1 MNELNGRFW
10 MVFNDSVTG
19 RAPTWKHPT
28 KEAAQ
33 QEAERLAALNP
44 GIRFWV
50 LEAQGFMRVSRPST
64 WTPAEDGMP
73 F

>member
-1 MNELNGRFW
+1 MDETNGRFW
-10 MVFNDSVTG
+10 MVFNDSATG

-28 KEAAQ
+28 LEAAQ
-33 QEAERLAALNP
+33 QEAERLATEKP

-50 LEAQGFMRVSRPST
+50 LEATGFMRVLRPT
-64 WTPAEDGMP
+64 NWTPAEDGMP